1 MRFVELS
8 PDGVV
13 GALRGAKEV
22 SLEGWG
28 RIRMT
33 GFARWAEAGCRA
45 LGFPENQ
52 FLNAYVTNQQRAMRI
67 VFKQDVIARAVV
79 LLIEQRPKGWRGNVE
94 PLYVALTEAV
104 RNGKQSAMLA
114 ESGWPKKSNWLGRRL
129 RRGAPVLRKV
139 AGIEVKFGVDL
150 RPTDEGDKDGIE
162 IIRGVGEYGE

>member
-129 RRGAPVLRKV
+129 RRSAPVPRKV
-139 AGIEVKFGVDL
+139 PRMEVKFGDG
-150 RPTDEGDKDGIE
+150 RRTTAGGDQT
-162 IIRGVGEYGE
+162 